1 MRNIHITFLAFLLVV
16 STNAYSDTGWPRE
29 ISLDNGVRILMYQPQ
44 PERLNGNKL
53 VSRSVVSVRKSK
65 SDEPVFGVVWT
76 EATLLTDKDTRM
88 TTLDEIK
95 VTHLKF
101 PDVKDSSKLQA
112 LTTIL
117 EAEIPRWKLD
127 VHLDEIVATLEQEQ
141 KATGD
146 DLSTE
151 PPQVIY
157 RTEPTTLI
165 LIDGD
170 PVVKMDDKLKM
181 ERVLNTP
188 FLMVK
193 NPDDKKFY
201 LYAGSLWYASPSI
214 EKGWSAITAL
224 PSTIKTLDTEIK
236 KQDQENQKK
245 ATEAAA
251 PATST
256 AILIST
262 KPAELIQTK
271 GEAAFASIQG
281 TSLLYITNSEDDIF
295 KCVEDQQY
303 YILLAGRWYIAATLK
318 GPWNYLA
325 PDKLPADF
333 AKIPEGSDKDVV
345 LANVAGTDA
354 AREAVIDAQIPQT
367 AKVDRNSTS
376 CTVTY
381 DGEPKFEA
389 VEGTSLY
396 VAVNTAGTVIRA
408 NNKYYA
414 VDNGVWFVSG
424 NATGPWTVS
433 TERPSDVDK
442 IPPSN
447 KAYNTKYVYVYE
459 SSPEYV
465 YVGYTPGYMG
475 CYVYGP
481 TVVYGTGFYY
491 PPWYGAMFF
500 PGPIT
505 WGFGMHYNPWYGWG
519 MSVGYSAGFFAFG
532 MGMAVGAACWFGPPV
547 FMPPFRPVYRA
558 GYGGYYGAHVSHY
571 SNVNVNINH
580 SNNVY
585 NNRNDVNTRDVQ
597 RGQSGSNANRGA
609 SASTRDNPGNR
620 ASTGNISQNRG
631 TSAGNTAQNRSASNR
646 NSDSPRSTNK
656 ASNNVY
662 SDRSGN
668 VYQKGSSGDWQQRNN
683 GSWQS
688 SSGNRQSSASQMD
701 RSSQQRD
708 RGNMRSS
715 QATQSRPSGGGYRG
729 GGGGRGGGGRR

>member
-1 MRNIHITFLAFLLVV
+1 MKKIQITLLTLIILVSVNAF
-16 STNAYSDTGWPRE
+16 SQNDWPRE
-29 ISLDNGVRILMYQPQ
+29 IALDNGVKILMYQPQ
-44 PERLNGNKL
+44 PERMNGNKL
-53 VSRSVVSVRKSK
+53 LFRSVVSVRKSK
-65 SDEPVFGVVWT
+65 NEEPVFGVVWT
-76 EATLLTDKDTRM
+76 EATLITDKDTRM
-88 TTLDEIK
+88 TTLEEIK
-95 VTHLKF
+95 VTNLKF
-101 PDVKDSSKLQA
+101 PDVKDSSRIQA

-117 EAEIPRWKLD
+117 EAEIPRWKLEI
-127 VHLDEIVATLEQEQ
+127 HLDEIVATLEQEQ
-141 KATGD
+141 AATGD
-146 DLSTE
+146 DLSME
-151 PPQVIY
+151 APRVIY
-157 RTEPTTLI
+157 RSEPTTLI

-193 NPDDKKFY
+193 NPDDKKYY
-201 LYAGSLWYASPSI
+201 LYAGSFWYASSSI
-214 EKGWSAITAL
+214 EKGWAAVTTL
-224 PSTIKTLDTEIK
+224 PATIKALDTEIK
-236 KQDQENQKK
+236 KQDNENQKN
-245 ATEAAA
+245 ATETAT

-281 TSLLYITNSEDDIF
+281 TSLLYVTNSEDDIF
-295 KCVEDQQY
+295 KWVDDQQY
-303 YILLAGRWYIAATLK
+303 YILLAGRWYKAATLK

-367 AKVDRNSTS
+367 AKVDRSSTS
-376 CTVTY
+376 CTITY
-381 DGEPKFEA
+381 DGEPKFEP

-396 VAVNTAGTVIRA
+396 VAVNTSGTVMRA

-414 VDNGVWFVSG
+414 VDNGVWFVSDK
-424 NATGPWTVS
+424 ATGPWTVS
-433 TERPSDVDK
+433 TERPSDVEK

-459 SSPEYV
+459 STPEYV

-500 PGPIT
+500 PGPVT
-505 WGFGMHYNPWYGWG
+505 WGFGMHYNPWTGWS
-519 MSVGYSAGFFAFG
+519 MSVGYSAGFLAFG
-532 MGMAVGAACWFGPPV
+532 VGMAYAACWWGPPV
-547 FMPPFRPVYRA
+547 FIPPFRPVYHP

-571 SNVNVNINH
+571 NNVNVNINH
-580 SNNVY
+580 TNNVY
-585 NNRNDVNTRDVQ
+585 NNRKDVNTRDVQ
-597 RGQSGSNANRGA
+597 RGQSGSNANRGS

-620 ASTGNISQNRG
+620 PSAGNNAQNRG
-631 TSAGNTAQNRSASNR
+631 TSTGNTTQNKGTSNR
-646 NSDSPRSTNK
+646 NTASPKPTNRT
-656 ASNNVY
+656 SNNMY
-662 SDRSGN
+662 SDKSGN

-715 QATQSRPSGGGYRG
+715 QASQARPSGGGYRG
-729 GGGGRGGGGRR
+729 GGGSRGGGGRR